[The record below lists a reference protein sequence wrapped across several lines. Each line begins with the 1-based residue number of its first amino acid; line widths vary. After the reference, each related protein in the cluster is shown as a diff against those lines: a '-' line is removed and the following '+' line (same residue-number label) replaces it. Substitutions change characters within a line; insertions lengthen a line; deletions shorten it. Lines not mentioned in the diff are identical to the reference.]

1 MLIPDDFT
9 SLALAS
15 GTLVGLLCS
24 YLGMYVVLRRIVFVG
39 ASLAQIASAGVALS
53 TFLGWAPAA
62 GAALAI
68 LLGVGVFSH
77 EPAHRRVPSESVVG
91 AAYAAAGAAGVLLL
105 AFAPH
110 GEADMLDLL
119 FGNILGVTP
128 QEIGVLAGAF
138 ALVALVHVAFA
149 KEFMLVSFDP
159 EMAQTLGYRVPAWNF
174 LFFLTLGASIA
185 VAIHAAGVLLV
196 FAMLVFPPMIG
207 LLASR
212 RWMWACLAST
222 SAALASVGLGVWA
235 SLRWDLPTGATIVA
249 VAFLLY
255 LLASAVRALRRG

>member
-1 MLIPDDFT
+1 VLIPDDFT

-24 YLGMYVVLRRIVFVG
+24 YLGMFVVLRRIVFVG
-39 ASLAQIASAGVALS
+39 ASLAQVASAGVALS
-53 TFLGWAPAA
+53 TFMAWPPAA

-77 EPAHRRVPSESVVG
+77 EPTHRRVPSESVVG

-128 QEIGVLAGAF
+128 REIAFLAAAF
-138 ALVALVHVAFA
+138 GLVALVHGVFA

-159 EMAQTLGYRVPAWNF
+159 EMAQTLGYRVAAWNG

-196 FAMLVFPPMIG
+196 FSMLVFPPLIG
-207 LLASR
+207 LVASR
-212 RWMWACLAST
+212 RWRWACLVSSAS
-222 SAALASVGLGVWA
+222 ALVSVGLGVWA
-235 SLRWDLPTGATIVA
+235 SLRWDLPTGAAIVA
-249 VAFLLY
+249 VAFLGF
-255 LLASAVRALRRG
+255 LLASLLRSLRPD